1 MQAHR
6 AGSLEGCTAPLL
18 QPGRRPS
25 RAAEEA
31 ATSG

>member
-1 MQAHR
+1 M
-6 AGSLEGCTAPLL
+6 

-31 ATSG
+31 ATSSDNGFAVARG